1 MQTRANIIIKGKV
14 QMVGF
19 RTFIKNFADS
29 LNLKGFVENLPDG
42 DVKIVCEGE
51 EDKITEFIDYIKQES
66 PSFATIEAINVEYE
80 SYKGEFTTFERR
92 GMDVPREEGDVLAVL
107 KSFDAKAEK
116 MVVLLGEMNEKLGS
130 IDEKQDK
137 TVEILG
143 SVKEDTKYIPS
154 IKEDTSKTLEK
165 QDSMLEKQDKML
177 EKQDNTIEILGDV
190 REDTGE
196 ITNALA
202 FLKEIHHE
210 TSELRDKYEVLSRDV
225 ETIKVELK
233 AG

>member
-116 MVVLLGEMNEKLGS
+116 MVVILGEMNEKLGS

-137 TVEILG
+137 TIEIWG

-165 QDSMLEKQDKML
+165 QDK
-177 EKQDNTIEILGDV
+177 TIEILGDV

-202 FLKEIHHE
+202 FLKEIYHE
-210 TSELRDKYEVLSRDV
+210 TSELRDKYEVLSKDV
-225 ETIKVELK
+225 ETIKVKLK